1 MDSKKEVQHVYLVGA
16 KSLGAYGG
24 YETFVYKLTEYHQ
37 SKENIKYHSEWLHN
51 VYDSNSIVYNADR
64 ILS

>member
-1 MDSKKEVQHVYLVGA
+1 MGNYKYLA
-16 KSLGAYGG
+16 KNIGVLALSNFA
-24 YETFVYKLTEYHQ
+24 TKLL
-37 SKENIKYHSEWLHN
+37 SLHN